1 MITTDSLPGCALL
14 DFGSLIYSFLTVF
27 QGEFKSMSTQVTFC
41 PKCNGEMQQG
51 FVADTRPVDAFVSFW
66 TAGHPR
72 RGFFGLKLPN
82 RTPIA
87 TFRCQA
93 CGFLES
99 YAKPEFDAK

>member
-1 MITTDSLPGCALL
+1 
-14 DFGSLIYSFLTVF
+14 
-27 QGEFKSMSTQVTFC
+27 MSIQVTFC

-51 FVADTRPVDAFVSFW
+51 FVADTRPVDAFVSYW